1 MKGLFSSL
9 GAKAPAAKPGGASG
23 DGDLIKEGSDRTFMA
38 DVMEP
43 SRTVPV
49 IVDFWATWC
58 GPCKQLGPALE
69 KLVRGAKGAVKLV
82 KIDIDRNPA
91 IAGQLRVQSIPAVYA
106 FFQGRPVDF
115 FVGAL
120 PESQIK
126 VFVDRLLKLG
136 GGAAPAGD
144 GLEEAL
150 EEANQFLENGDTVTA
165 GEIFTEILQ
174 HEPAHGGAYA
184 GLARCLVVSGD
195 LKRARQMLDQAPE
208 ALAKDKALAAVRAAL
223 EVAEQ
228 SRSVGPERELRA
240 AVARDPGDFQAR
252 FDLALA
258 CFAAGQREAAVDE
271 LLEIVRR
278 DREWNEQAARKQLV
292 KFFDVFGAT
301 DPLTVSSRRRLSSI
315 LFS

>member
-1 MKGLFSSL
+1 MKGLFGSL
-9 GAKAPAAKPGGASG
+9 GAKAPGAGAAAN
-23 DGDLIKEGSDRTFMA
+23 DLVKEGSDRAFMA
-38 DVMEP
+38 DVVEA

-58 GPCKQLGPALE
+58 GPCKQLGPSLE
-69 KLVRGAKGAVKLV
+69 RLVRAAKGAVRLV

-91 IAGQLRVQSIPAVYA
+91 VAGQLRVQSIPAVYA

-120 PESQIK
+120 PESQLK
-126 VFVDRLLKLG
+126 TFVDRLLTLAG
-136 GGAAPAGD
+136 GGAGAGAGGD
-144 GLEEAL
+144 LEEAL
-150 EEANQFLENGDTVTA
+150 AEARRFFDEGDTATA
-165 GEIFTEILQ
+165 SEIYQDILA
-174 HEPAHGGAYA
+174 HEPGHGDAYA
-184 GLARCLVVSGD
+184 GLIRCLIAAGD
-195 LKRARQMLDQAPE
+195 LKRARQLVDKPPE
-208 ALAKDKALAAVRAAL
+208 ALAGNKVLATARAAL

-228 SRSVGPERELRA
+228 SRGVGSVGALQGRVA
-240 AVARDPGDFQAR
+240 AAPDDLQAR

-258 CFAAGQREAAVDE
+258 LFGEGRREAAVDA

-278 DREWNEQAARKQLV
+278 NREWNDQQARKQLV

-301 DPLTVSSRRRLSSI
+301 DPLTISSRRRLSSI